1 MDIKNLGMHS
11 HFFLRTFRFYPSLE
25 LLNRAM
31 MHQEKKCIWFFKR
44 LKNLYYDF
52 FYQIVQRKHGK
63 IKKRRRLQA
72 STNQFEQVYKP
83 VYVDFALAYTVV
95 VIYFHK
101 KPFRNAVENK
111 LYPYLEL
118 SYFVLKAFWI
128 SWWKSMKKI
137 LKEFLNKQRCRV

>member
-1 MDIKNLGMHS
+1 MAVAHGTFFHRYNDGYQNLGMHS
-11 HFFLRTFRFYPSLE
+11 DFFFWTFRFYPSLE

-31 MHQEKKCIWFFKR
+31 MHQEKKLHLVFQKTRKPVLWFLLSNSTK
-44 LKNLYYDF
+44 KAWQD
-52 FYQIVQRKHGK
+52 
-63 IKKRRRLQA
+63 KKRRRLQA

-101 KPFRNAVENK
+101 KPFRNVVENK
-111 LYPYLEL
+111 PYPYLEL

-128 SWWKSMKKI
+128 S
-137 LKEFLNKQRCRV
+137 